1 MQMFRDRYPSL
12 MPITRHLFPQS
23 FSSLF
28 LVGFSGDGVYPLE
41 IRRERFTRRG
51 AARDA
56 NFRINNLKPSTR
68 LIKDFG
74 VSTVAIEA
82 SIYPLAEINRAANL
96 F

>member
-12 MPITRHLFPQS
+12 MPITQHLFPQS

-28 LVGFSGDGVYPLE
+28 LVGFL
-41 IRRERFTRRG
+41 RRRCFTPSRYGENVSRG

-74 VSTVAIEA
+74 VSMVAVEA
-82 SIYPLAEINRAANL
+82 SIYSLAVINRAANL